1 MKISDLLH
9 KIADNIAPEKDTEIE
24 ISKIDDGAD
33 NLTDAM
39 VPPLQQEL
47 ELKKRKSGISNAFDR
62 GQVQENQ
69 DELDQIK
76 RLTGL

>member
-9 KIADNIAPEKDTEIE
+9 KIADNIQVEGDKEIDP
-24 ISKIDDGAD
+24 SVLDDGTD
-33 NLTDAM
+33 KLTDAM

-47 ELKKRKSGISNAFDR
+47 ELKKRKSGIKNAFDR
-62 GQVQENQ
+62 GQVQEDN
-69 DELDQIK
+69 DELEQIK

>member
-9 KIADNIAPEKDTEIE
+9 KIADNIQAEGDKDIDP
-24 ISKIDDGAD
+24 SMLDDGTD
-33 NLTDAM
+33 KLTDAM

-47 ELKKRKSGISNAFDR
+47 ELKKRKSGIKNAFDR
-62 GQVQENQ
+62 GQVQEDN
-69 DELDQIK
+69 DELEQIK